1 MSLPLIFP
9 IGLAAI
15 GLCYIGWAWA
25 SLYSGRIRTLPKTYV
40 EKARSPVTYWLLLIG
55 YWIFGLAA
63 VALAGI
69 VGGDAHASGMTE
81 RSGK

>member
-1 MSLPLIFP
+1 MSLLLIFP
-9 IGLAAI
+9 IALAAI

-40 EKARSPVTYWLLLIG
+40 EKARLPVTYWLLFLG

-63 VALAGI
+63 VAFALG
-69 VGGDAHASGMTE
+69 VGAALIQSV
-81 RSGK
+81 

>member
-1 MSLPLIFP
+1 MSLVLTFP
-9 IGLAAI
+9 IALAAI

-40 EKARSPVTYWLLLIG
+40 EKARLPFTYWLLLIG

-63 VALAGI
+63 VAFAVS
-69 VGGDAHASGMTE
+69 VGAKLMQSA
-81 RSGK
+81 